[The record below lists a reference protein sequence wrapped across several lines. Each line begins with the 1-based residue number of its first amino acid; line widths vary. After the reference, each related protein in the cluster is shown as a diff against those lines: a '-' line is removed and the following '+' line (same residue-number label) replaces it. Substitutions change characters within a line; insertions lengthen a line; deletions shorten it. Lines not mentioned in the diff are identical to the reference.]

1 MNPLLV
7 FAISLLLPVI
17 PAPKEARMSDR
28 PFDRAHLNEIR
39 YVKTGKL
46 AEEGYELKIR
56 RNGIT
61 IRYST
66 DAGRFYA
73 EKTLGQLAR
82 GGEMHLGVIRDEPR
96 YAWRGFM
103 LDEARHFLGK
113 EKIKQVLDVMAE
125 FKLNRFHWHLSDTQ
139 GWRIEIRA
147 FPELTSVGAVGNR
160 TDPNAPAAF
169 YTREDIREIV
179 RYASERHIE
188 IIPEI
193 DVPGH
198 SKALV
203 KSIPGI
209 GEGNTLNPA
218 RERTYEVLSVILR
231 EVAELF
237 PGRYLHVGGD
247 EVRHEAWKDLPDVAA
262 LMEREGL
269 GSLTEVQDYFS
280 RRVSEIVTSLG
291 KTVMG
296 WDDMRSSGVSPEN
309 LVVHWWQTRFYEEKF
324 HDSLRKGYRV
334 VACPNIPM
342 YFDYRQEDF
351 HRFAFGKNVSR
362 LREIYEFTTDDN
374 PLVIGLQVN
383 LWGELVHNSD
393 RLDFMTYPRLFAF
406 AEAAWTE
413 RRDYPDFL
421 GRLENVYEWMD
432 GIGLYYYDIRNPEHH
447 PEPSYP

>member
-1 MNPLLV
+1 MY
-7 FAISLLLPVI
+7 
-17 PAPKEARMSDR
+17 D
-28 PFDRAHLNEIR
+28 
-39 YVKTGKL
+39 
-46 AEEGYELKIR
+46 
-56 RNGIT
+56 
-61 IRYST
+61 
-66 DAGRFYA
+66 
-73 EKTLGQLAR
+73 
-82 GGEMHLGVIRDEPR
+82 
-96 YAWRGFM
+96 
-103 LDEARHFLGK
+103 
-113 EKIKQVLDVMAE
+113 
-125 FKLNRFHWHLSDTQ
+125 LS
-139 GWRIEIRA
+139 
-147 FPELTSVGAVGNR
+147 
-160 TDPNAPAAF
+160 
-169 YTREDIREIV
+169 
-179 RYASERHIE
+179 
-188 IIPEI
+188 
-193 DVPGH
+193 
-198 SKALV
+198 
-203 KSIPGI
+203 
-209 GEGNTLNPA
+209 
-218 RERTYEVLSVILR
+218 EVLSVVLR

-280 RRVSEIVTSLG
+280 RRVSAIVTSLG
-291 KTVMG
+291 QTVMG

-432 GIGLYYYDIRNPEHH
+432 GICLYYYDIRNPEHH